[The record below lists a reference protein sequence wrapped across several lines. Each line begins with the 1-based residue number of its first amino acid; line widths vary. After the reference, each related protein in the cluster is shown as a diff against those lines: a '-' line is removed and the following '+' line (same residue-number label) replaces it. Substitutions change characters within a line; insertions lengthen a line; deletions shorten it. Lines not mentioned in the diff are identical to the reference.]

1 MSAARKVLLVAF
13 LAGTLLPAL
22 AGACPLCKEAT
33 ADTPGGTASLGEG
46 FYYSILLMIAAPFAT
61 VATLGFLIFRSRRR
75 ARKST
80 ADDPVRF
87 LADPRGAR
95 L

>member
-13 LAGTLLPAL
+13 VALALVPAL

-33 ADTPGGTASLGEG
+33 ADTPGGTASLGQG

-75 ARKST
+75 ARQ
-80 ADDPVRF
+80 ARGDAPARF

-95 L
+95 P